1 MDDLALTLV
10 PAILKERQQTPTPTP
25 TSALT
30 SAPTSTPMITLLN
43 RNTGVE
49 STGLQLFDLINTL
62 YKDYERESICKGS
75 ETQQLAE
82 SRAAIYPIGTSASIG
97 APHQFM

>member
-43 RNTGVE
+43 RNIGVE
-49 STGLQLFDLINTL
+49 STGL
-62 YKDYERESICKGS
+62 
-75 ETQQLAE
+75 
-82 SRAAIYPIGTSASIG
+82 
-97 APHQFM
+97 